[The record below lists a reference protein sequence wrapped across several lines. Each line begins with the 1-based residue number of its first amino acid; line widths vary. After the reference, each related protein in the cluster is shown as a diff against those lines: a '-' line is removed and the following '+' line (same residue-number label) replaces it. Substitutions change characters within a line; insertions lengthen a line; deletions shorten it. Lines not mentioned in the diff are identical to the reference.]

1 MMLAMQD
8 AITLDTTWNRF
19 QWNTEYSPKN
29 HNDSD
34 ALWNAIRPSHG
45 FIAMDEDWAFERQWP
60 ESMRLPSNASKRVY
74 LLEAYHQ
81 LHCLVW
87 SNFLRTKMAGSTTD
101 SSSQRI
107 IQKTFW
113 EAVEGK
119 SYTWHPS
126 THLTHCF
133 DAIRQVSLLPLSLT
147 LTSSPQSRHSGF
159 EM

>member
-1 MMLAMQD
+1 MRLAIQD

-29 HNDSD
+29 HHDSD
-34 ALWNAIRPSHG
+34 ALWDSIRPSHG

-87 SNFLRTKMAGSTTD
+87 RKLPTELAGLTTD
-101 SSSQRI
+101 FHHSESF
-107 IQKTFW
+107 K
-113 EAVEGK
+113 K
-119 SYTWHPS
+119 
-126 THLTHCF
+126 
-133 DAIRQVSLLPLSLT
+133 
-147 LTSSPQSRHSGF
+147 HSGRQ
-159 EM
+159 

>member
-1 MMLAMQD
+1 MRLAIQD

-29 HNDSD
+29 HHDSD
-34 ALWNAIRPSHG
+34 ALWDSIRPSHG

-87 SNFLRTKMAGSTTD
+87 RRLSTELAGLTTD
-101 SSSQRI
+101 
-107 IQKTFW
+107 F
-113 EAVEGK
+113 
-119 SYTWHPS
+119 
-126 THLTHCF
+126 HCSESF
-133 DAIRQVSLLPLSLT
+133 T
-147 LTSSPQSRHSGF
+147 KHSGRQ
-159 EM
+159 